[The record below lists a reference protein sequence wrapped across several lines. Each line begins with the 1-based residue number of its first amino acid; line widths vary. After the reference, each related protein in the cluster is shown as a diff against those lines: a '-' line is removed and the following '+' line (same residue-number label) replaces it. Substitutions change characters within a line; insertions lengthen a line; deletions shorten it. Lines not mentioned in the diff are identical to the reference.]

1 MIIMYDN
8 GKLEV
13 KGFASD
19 IVAQSQAILLNTVSL
34 LNEDDKKDALIYIK
48 ETGYLL
54 SEITKNIQEGYRG
67 EELVNRSIANVN
79 KKINEGILH

>member
-1 MIIMYDN
+1 MHDN

-34 LNEDDKKDALIYIK
+34 LNEDYRNDALTYIK

-67 EELVNRSIANVN
+67 EELVNRSISNVN
-79 KKINEGILH
+79 KKINEGVLH